1 MPKTIQTRLV
11 TSITVHSAK
20 INPLAKFAMIAL
32 FRKMVYV
39 HVIQKITIFL
49 TQRFNVSHA
58 PLPIVSH
65 VKI

>member
-39 HVIQKITIFL
+39 HVIQRILI
-49 TQRFNVSHA
+49 H
-58 PLPIVSH
+58 
-65 VKI
+65 